1 MNEFKNNMLYDM
13 VNPNSQNFVNGSY
26 HPHQPVF
33 ADPGNL
39 NRVYTDPSNLYSQKV
54 DFRNRNDLPLQA
66 RMQMRGDKRN
76 ADMMQMEYVL
86 RNRRMEQQRKKENE
100 GWFSK
105 AGNFIKNNWAPLL
118 IGAGVSAG
126 LAFAGPGLASAGYA
140 LFSAPVNSVPVAP
153 ITSEVKKDEPPK
165 DEPPKDPF
173 SHILEDPVTNN
184 LLQSKMMHGPANYH
198 PGLFG
203 QKQEEVKR
211 PPRVY
216 TAKELAVAKMLNE
229 NPSPLNHGVIYDGKG
244 PDGKIH
250 PKLLEYFDN
259 EKKSRDLGRENEY
272 RKIMFPDISSDIIED
287 IGNEYLKN
295 EARLNLLEQE
305 DLIQKSIDPSTRNI
319 YHRYSEAV
327 YGSAVPAST
336 KYGVRKTK

>member
-13 VNPNSQNFVNGSY
+13 VNPNNQNFVNGSY

-33 ADPGNL
+33 ADSGNL
-39 NRVYTDPSNLYSQKV
+39 NRVYTDPNNLYAQKV
-54 DFRNRNDLPLQA
+54 DFRNHNDLSLQA
-66 RMQMRGDKRN
+66 RMQMRSDKRN
-76 ADMMQMEYVL
+76 ADMMQMEYIL

-140 LFSAPVNSVPVAP
+140 MLSAPINSVPVAP
-153 ITSEVKKDEPPK
+153 ITSEAKK

-173 SHILEDPVTNN
+173 SHVLEDPITNN
-184 LLQSKMMHGPANYH
+184 SLQSKMAIGPVNYH

-203 QKQEEVKR
+203 PKQEEVKR

-216 TAKELAVAKMLNE
+216 TAKELAVAKMINE
-229 NPSPLNHGVIYDGKG
+229 TPGTFNYSAIYDGKG
-244 PDGKIH
+244 PDGKLH
-250 PKLLEYFDN
+250 PKIIEFFDK
-259 EKKSRDLGRENEY
+259 EKQSRDLGREEYY
-272 RKIMFPDISSDIIED
+272 RKIVYPDISPDIIED
-287 IGNEYLKN
+287 IGKEYLEH
-295 EARLNLLEQE
+295 EAKLNRLEREQE
-305 DLIQKSIDPSTRNI
+305 LQKTIDPSTRNI
-319 YHRYSEAV
+319 YHKFSEAV
-327 YGSAVPAST
+327 YGSAIPDST